1 MDKIPRGRP
10 PRSKNVLTKHDSD
23 PQEES
28 ESEPEVKQSEPK
40 LEPKSEP
47 QLEVQVK
54 EKKPRSEKQQ
64 EAMKKMVEANK
75 AKRQIK
81 IIEKEPQ
88 VPRPIQ
94 VPESNKHD
102 EYLNMFKQMNDR
114 LNQFQ
119 PKKEVKVKEKEVKTP
134 KPKKKI
140 QKESS
145 EEESESESDDEYV
158 ERYKQKAEKRFEA
171 VKQIEQR
178 LQQVRPK
185 GRFDHLSLFQ

>member
-10 PRSKNVLTKHDSD
+10 PRSKNVLTKHDSE
-23 PQEES
+23 PQVEEQ
-28 ESEPEVKQSEPK
+28 EHVEEPEPEVKP
-40 LEPKSEP
+40 EP
-47 QLEVQVK
+47 QVQSQVQFQVK

-81 IIEKEPQ
+81 IVDPQ
-88 VPRPIQ
+88 VPKPIQ
-94 VPESNKHD
+94 IPESNKHD

-134 KPKKKI
+134 KPKKI

-145 EEESESESDDEYV
+145 EEEESESDDEYV
-158 ERYKQKAEKRFEA
+158 ERYKQKAEKRFEV

-185 GRFDHLSLFQ
+185 GKYDHISLFQ